1 MSHVITMELQIKDLN
16 ALEVACKE
24 LGCQF
29 IKGQTKYNWWGHHV
43 GDYPLPE
50 GFTKEEMGICE
61 HAIKVPNTN
70 WEIGVVKDKQNKDS
84 YKLIYDFYGSEGR
97 KIQNACGNN
106 LGELKKRYTVN
117 AIKNKIKNKKASVK
131 EEKLQNGK
139 MKITI
144 NV

>member
-1 MSHVITMELQIKDLN
+1 MSHVVTMELQIKDLQ
-16 ALEVACKE
+16 ALELSSKE
-24 LGCQF
+24 LGCVF
-29 IKGQTKYNWWGHHV
+29 VKGQTTYNWWGHHV

-61 HAIKVPNTN
+61 HAIKVPGAH

-84 YKLIYDFYGSEGR
+84 YKLIYDFYGSEGG
-97 KIQNACGNN
+97 KIQKVCGNN

-117 AIKNKIKNKKASVK
+117 AIKNKIKNKKASIK

-139 MKITI
+139 LKITI